1 MDNEQLLLSIENM
14 MDRML
19 EHKLQMHLE
28 PIKKD
33 IAELKVRVTRLEADV
48 AELKRDVVELKK
60 DVVKLNKDIAGLK
73 DEMLSLDAR
82 MTNMEYKFDVLTRE
96 VSQLKDNIIDLTGR
110 TASLEKSS
118 QRTNTKLESMEKSLQ
133 EQGERIKRI
142 EIIHLE
148 NNLIPRVNHIESCY
162 MSTFERYKA
171 YNDRL
176 PELFATV
183 SNVSRTVQ
191 THSEKLKKIS

>member
-14 MDRML
+14 LDRMFDQKL
-19 EHKLQMHLE
+19 EKHLE

-33 IAELKVRVTRLEADV
+33 IAELKLRVTRLEADMAELKLRVTKLEADV
-48 AELKRDVVELKK
+48 AELK
-60 DVVKLNKDIAGLK
+60 
-73 DEMLSLDAR
+73 DEVTGLDAR
-82 MTNMEYKFDVLTRE
+82 MTRMEYKFDVLTRE
-96 VSQLKDNIIDLTGR
+96 VAQLKDNVIDLTGR
-110 TASLEKSS
+110 TANLEKSS
-118 QRTNTKLESMEKSLQ
+118 EWTNSKLDSIEKSMQ

-148 NNLIPRVNHIESCY
+148 NDLISRVNNIESCY
-162 MSTFERYKA
+162 MSTFERYKD

>member
-14 MDRML
+14 LDRMFDQKL
-19 EHKLQMHLE
+19 EKHLE

-33 IAELKVRVTRLEADV
+33 IAELKVRVTKLEEKVSKLEADV
-48 AELKRDVVELKK
+48 AELKADVTGLKA
-60 DVVKLNKDIAGLK
+60 DVTGLK
-73 DEMLSLDAR
+73 DEVTGLDAR
-82 MTNMEYKFDVLTRE
+82 MTRMEYKFDVLTRE
-96 VSQLKDNIIDLTGR
+96 VSQLKDNVIDLTGR
-110 TASLEKSS
+110 TANLEKSS
-118 QRTNTKLESMEKSLQ
+118 ERTNSKLDNMEKSLR

-148 NNLIPRVNHIESCY
+148 NDLIPRVNNIESCY
-162 MSTFERYKA
+162 MSTFERYKD

>member
-19 EHKLQMHLE
+19 EQKLQLHLE

-48 AELKRDVVELKK
+48 AELKKDVVELKK
-60 DVVKLNKDIAGLK
+60 EVAGLK
-73 DEMLSLDAR
+73 DEMLSLDTR
-82 MTNMEYKFDVLTRE
+82 MTNLEYKFDVLTRE

-118 QRTNTKLESMEKSLQ
+118 QRTNTKLDSMEKSLQ
-133 EQGERIKRI
+133 EQGERIKKI
-142 EIIHLE
+142 EIVHLE
-148 NNLIPRVNHIESCY
+148 NNLIPRVDHIESCY
-162 MSTFERYKA
+162 MSTFERYKV

-191 THSEKLKKIS
+191 THSEQLKKIS

>member
-19 EHKLQMHLE
+19 EQKLQLHLE

-33 IAELKVRVTRLEADV
+33 IVELKVRVTRLEADV
-48 AELKRDVVELKK
+48 AELKKDVVELKK
-60 DVVKLNKDIAGLK
+60 EVAGLK
-73 DEMLSLDAR
+73 DEMLSLDTR
-82 MTNMEYKFDVLTRE
+82 MTNLEYKFDVLTRE

-118 QRTNTKLESMEKSLQ
+118 QRTNTKLDSMEKSLQ
-133 EQGERIKRI
+133 EQGERIKKI
-142 EIIHLE
+142 EIVHLE
-148 NNLIPRVNHIESCY
+148 NNLIPRVDHIESCY
-162 MSTFERYKA
+162 MSTFERYKV

-191 THSEKLKKIS
+191 THSEQLKKIS

>member
-14 MDRML
+14 LDRMFDQKL
-19 EHKLQMHLE
+19 EKHLE

-33 IAELKVRVTRLEADV
+33 IAELKLRVTRLEADMAELKLRVTKLEADV
-48 AELKRDVVELKK
+48 AELK
-60 DVVKLNKDIAGLK
+60 
-73 DEMLSLDAR
+73 DEVTGLDAR
-82 MTNMEYKFDVLTRE
+82 MTRMEYKFDVLTRE
-96 VSQLKDNIIDLTGR
+96 VTQLKDNVIDLTGR
-110 TASLEKSS
+110 TANLEKS
-118 QRTNTKLESMEKSLQ
+118 MQ

-148 NNLIPRVNHIESCY
+148 NDLIPRVNNIESCY
-162 MSTFERYKA
+162 MSTFERYKD

>member
-1 MDNEQLLLSIENM
+1 MKEILERLEKADKTLS
-14 MDRML
+14 
-19 EHKLQMHLE
+19 
-28 PIKKD
+28 
-33 IAELKVRVTRLEADV
+33 AVRVSGEADV
-48 AELKRDVVELKK
+48 AELKK
-60 DVVKLNKDIAGLK
+60 DVVKLNKDVAGLK

-96 VSQLKDNIIDLTGR
+96 VSQLKDNIIDLTSR

-162 MSTFERYKA
+162 MSTYERYKA